1 MGNSAHYVD
10 TVHTVNEISCTVP
23 MEQLIPVDVSR
34 VFLGSKYNTVVYGNL
49 IDMQIGNHF
58 NVSIGLT
65 KQLPMII
72 S

>member
-10 TVHTVNEISCTVP
+10 TVHTVNEIRCTVP

-72 S
+72 L